1 MTINA
6 LLLAAAL
13 AVPQQVMS
21 PAQQKANDAFA
32 AQKWTEAA
40 AAYEA
45 LAKEM
50 PNAPQ
55 PQFRLAASLVSLG
68 KYEDAIPHFQQAEK
82 LGSPAIQVA
91 LRLAHAYAALGRSD
105 DAFAQLKRATDA
117 GLGVLPPPL
126 DTDPNLAKLKPDT
139 RYKTFETAMDRNVRP
154 CEYDPHFR
162 ELDYW
167 IGEWEVR
174 GVNAPPQAP
183 PSTSVIA
190 KVHSGCVI
198 LETYNAPG
206 YAGQSFNIYDR
217 SKGQWHQTWV
227 DTTGGLH
234 EYWGGPKDGSIIYE
248 GSIPPAPGQKERSQT
263 RMSLLKIGPDTVRQ
277 LGETSADG
285 GKTWQVAY
293 DLTYTRK
300 K

>member
-1 MTINA
+1 MIINA
-6 LLLAAAL
+6 VVLTLAL
-13 AVPQQVMS
+13 AVPQQAMS
-21 PAQQKANDAFA
+21 PAQQKANDAFV
-32 AQKWTEAA
+32 AQKWSEAA

-45 LAKEM
+45 LTKEM

-82 LGSPAIQVA
+82 LGSPTPQVA
-91 LRLAHAYAALGRSD
+91 LRLAQTYAALGRSD
-105 DAFAQLKRATDA
+105 DAFVQLKRATDA
-117 GLGVLPPPL
+117 GLGILPPPL
-126 DTDPNLAKLKPDT
+126 DTDPSLAKLKSDP
-139 RYKTFETAMDRNVRP
+139 RFKTFETAMDRNVRP

-167 IGEWEVR
+167 IGEWDVR
-174 GVNAPPQAP
+174 GVNAPPNAP
-183 PSTSVIA
+183 PSRSVITR
-190 KVHSGCVI
+190 VHSGCVI
-198 LETYNAPG
+198 LETYTAPG

-248 GSIPPAPGQKERSQT
+248 GSIPPLPGQQARSQT

-277 LGETSADG
+277 LGETSPDG

-293 DLTYTRK
+293 DLTYTRRK
-300 K
+300 

>member
-1 MTINA
+1 MTITG
-6 LLLAAAL
+6 LLLIVAL
-13 AVPQQVMS
+13 TDPQQPMS
-21 PAQQKANDAFA
+21 PAQERANEAFV
-32 AQKWTEAA
+32 AQKWTDAA
-40 AAYEA
+40 TAYEA

-55 PQFRLAASLVSLG
+55 PHFRLAASLAALG
-68 KYEDAIPHFQQAEK
+68 RYADAIPHFQQAEK
-82 LGSPAIQVA
+82 LGTPPPAVGM
-91 LRLAHAYAALGRSD
+91 RLAQAYAALGRPD
-105 DAFAQLKRATDA
+105 EAFAALKRATEA
-117 GLGVLPPPL
+117 GLGALQPPFDSDPQIARL
-126 DTDPNLAKLKPDT
+126 KTDARFKE
-139 RYKTFETAMDRNVRP
+139 FETAMDRNVRP
-154 CEYDPHFR
+154 CEYDAHFR

-167 IGEWEVR
+167 IGEWDVR

-183 PSTSVIA
+183 PSRSVIT
-190 KVHSGCVI
+190 KVHNGCVI

-248 GSIPPAPGQKERSQT
+248 GSIPPLPGQKERSHT
-263 RMSLLKIGPDTVRQ
+263 RMSLLKVGPDTVRQ
-277 LGETSADG
+277 LGETSFDG
-285 GKTWQVAY
+285 GKTWQVGY